1 MKYKILVVDD
11 EKEITVMLKDF
22 LLFNDYDVIV
32 ANNGKDALDKVSESP
47 DLILLDINMPDI
59 DGLEVCKRIRNA
71 ITCPIIFLTA
81 RTLEQ
86 DKINGLLI
94 GADDYIVKPF
104 SLDELEARI
113 KAHLRREE
121 RTLKKNKVKL
131 KDDLYIDYSSK
142 QVYYKNELVSF
153 TKKEF
158 DIIELLSL
166 NRGQTFDKERIFELI
181 WGYDSDSEV
190 SVVVEYVRR
199 IRQKFLKASNNEFI
213 ETSWGYGYKW
223 RD

>member
-11 EKEITVMLKDF
+11 EKEITTMIKDF
-22 LLFNDYDVIV
+22 LTINDYEVIV
-32 ANNGKDALDKVSESP
+32 ATNGSEAIEKASASP

-81 RTLEQ
+81 RVEEQ
-86 DKINGLLI
+86 DKIDGLLI
-94 GADDYIVKPF
+94 GADDYIIKPF
-104 SLDELEARI
+104 SLDELETRI
-113 KAHLRREE
+113 MAHLRREE
-121 RTLKKNKVKL
+121 RTLKKSKVKL
-131 KDDLYIDYSSK
+131 KEDIYIDYSAK
-142 QVYYKNELVSF
+142 KLYYKNELVPF

-166 NRGQTFDKERIFELI
+166 NRGQIFDKERIFELI
-181 WGYDSDSEV
+181 WGYDSDSEI
-190 SVVVEYVRR
+190 SVVAEYVRR
-199 IRQKFLKASNNEFI
+199 IRQKFVKVSGKDFI

-223 RD
+223 TD